1 MEIEYLIVARYAE
14 YIEGSGLSL
23 IGGMVD
29 HVGVEAFP
37 YQFPALYIAVR
48 ISLTREEARLPHV
61 LRLRIIGSD
70 NEQILETDEFRPPP
84 REVSAPFE
92 YGHINLTVGFMG
104 LVILHEGLIR
114 VQLLYDAEQVKET
127 RLWIERKAQPGQ
139 AELPLQV
146 IPEGDVN

>member
-37 YQFPALYIAVR
+37 YQFPAVYIAVR

-70 NEQILETDEFRPPP
+70 NEQILETDELRPPP

-127 RLWIERKAQPGQ
+127 RLWIDARPNQGKQSCPSR
-139 AELPLQV
+139 
-146 IPEGDVN
+146 

>member
-14 YIEGSGLSL
+14 YLEGSGLSL

-29 HVGVEAFP
+29 HMGVEAFP

-84 REVSAPFE
+84 REVSAPSE
-92 YGHINLTVGFMG
+92 YGHINLIVGFMG
-104 LVILHEGLIR
+104 LVTLHEGLIR

-127 RLWIERKAQPGQ
+127 RLWIDARPNQGKQSCPSR
-139 AELPLQV
+139 
-146 IPEGDVN
+146 